1 MSPPPAAPKGPRL
14 IPGEGLYVASSA
26 LHGRGVFT
34 TREFAVGELIEECPV
49 LIIPADD
56 RPYVDQTSF
65 SGYYFE
71 WKGGAGGL
79 ALGFGS
85 LYNHSYRPNARYDPG
100 KGHKTLRFTAVK
112 AIKPGAEI
120 TINYNGSPTS
130 RKKLWFDPA

>member
-1 MSPPPAAPKGPRL
+1 MCAMTSAPVTAGD
-14 IPGEGLYVASSA
+14 GLYVAASA

-34 TREFAVGELIEECPV
+34 SRAFAAGELIEECPV
-49 LIIPADD
+49 LIIPKGD
-56 RPYVDQTSF
+56 RPLVDQTSF

-100 KGHKTLRFTAVK
+100 PGHRTLRFTAVK
-112 AIKPGAEI
+112 AIKPGCEI

-130 RKKLWFDPA
+130 RKKLWFEPAGR